1 MIALIDL
8 LLTSKTCKF
17 KNLYVIR
24 TSLSVFHKMKFTYL
38 TMQFFKLKL
47 RILFYRNYTKFSN
60 ETFINSINVKL
71 STKSISPDENEF
83 LIFGKLCTEILNKY
97 EPRKRKTTIENQSS
111 FINKKVWKA
120 IMKLTG
126 LRRDRSKLLNE
137 VEKIRFYVT
146 PEKQKEKM
154 LMVNCVIW
162 NSPSLQNE

>member
-1 MIALIDL
+1 
-8 LLTSKTCKF
+8 
-17 KNLYVIR
+17 
-24 TSLSVFHKMKFTYL
+24 MKFTYL

-111 FINKKVWKA
+111 FINKKV
-120 IMKLTG
+120 
-126 LRRDRSKLLNE
+126 
-137 VEKIRFYVT
+137 
-146 PEKQKEKM
+146 
-154 LMVNCVIW
+154 
-162 NSPSLQNE
+162 

>member
-17 KNLYVIR
+17 KNSYVIR

-38 TMQFFKLKL
+38 TMQFFKVKL
-47 RILFYRNYTKFSN
+47 RLLLYRNYTKFSN

-71 STKSISPDENEF
+71 STKSISPDGNEF
-83 LIFGKLCTEILNKY
+83 LIFCKLCTEILNKY

>member
-60 ETFINSINVKL
+60 ETFINSLNVKL
-71 STKSISPDENEF
+71 GTKSISPDGNEF
-83 LIFGKLCTEILNKY
+83 FIFCKLFTEILNKY
-97 EPRKRKTTIENQSS
+97 NPRKRKIIIENQSS
-111 FINKKVWKA
+111 FINKEVWKV

-126 LRRDRSKLLNE
+126 LRRERSKLLNE
-137 VEKIRFYVT
+137 IEKKRLYVT
-146 PEKQKEKM
+146 PEKQKEKI

-162 NSPSLQNE
+162 NSPSFYND